1 MENWHKARTET
12 LSEGK
17 KNMIGIPFIVIGV
30 LFLYFGAEYLVRG
43 GSSIALIAGI
53 KKIVIGLTIVS
64 FGTSLPEFIVSFFS
78 ALKKVDSVCVGNV
91 VGSNVINILLV
102 LGIASVVRP
111 IKSSGRVMSLDMPFL
126 IFLSLVFSFLCIDGL
141 LSRVD
146 GAILF
151 LLFVAYLWYIL
162 KKGKKE
168 SFNGLKEG
176 RERGSVLKYTLFTV
190 GGLIGLV
197 VGGHLTVRGAVIVAK
212 SFGIP
217 ELFIG
222 LTVVALGTSLPELF
236 TSVVAMIKKEEE
248 ISLGNIIGS
257 NLFNLA
263 FILGFI
269 SIFNPLI
276 IEQEVIRFNNIFM
289 VGVTFLLSLFLYTG
303 KKISRGEGMIFI
315 ALYVLF
321 VTKLI
326 VGLNK

>member
-1 MENWHKARTET
+1 
-12 LSEGK
+12 
-17 KNMIGIPFIVIGV
+17 MIGFLLIAVGV
-30 LFLYFGAEYLVRG
+30 LFLYLGAEYLVRG

-102 LGIASVVRP
+102 LGVASIVRP
-111 IKSSGRVMSLDMPFL
+111 INSSRRVMNLDMPFL
-126 IFLSLVFSFLCIDGL
+126 IFLSLIFLFLCIDGL
-141 LSRVD
+141 LSRID

-151 LLFVAYLWYIL
+151 SLFVIYLGYIL
-162 KKGKKE
+162 KKGREE
-168 SFNGLKEG
+168 SFNNLGESRKEG
-176 RERGSVLKYTLFTV
+176 GILKYILFTI
-190 GGLIGLV
+190 GGLIGLI

-212 SFGIP
+212 SLGIP

-236 TSVVAMIKKEEE
+236 TSVVAIIKREEE

-269 SIFNPLI
+269 SIFNPLV
-276 IEQEVIRFNNIFM
+276 IETEVIRFNNIFM
-289 VGVTFLLSLFLYTG
+289 VGITFLLSLFLYTG
-303 KKISRGEGMIFI
+303 RKISRAEGMIFI
-315 ALYVLF
+315 ALYTLF

-326 VGLNK
+326 VGLNQ